1 MIRLALYPSN
11 PIHSKQQ
18 AVHLSRYGIG
28 DKNHGDAAKNCG
40 LFTARFFLTVRC
52 GSVRSTPYDFAFN
65 KTAPNHRTAVYRI
78 IETKNP
84 HRTAPY
90 DSKTKIRTEPL
101 SGLGVFK
108 IKYFAT
114 VRVRCGAV
122 VTVFIE
128 PHRTV

>member
-1 MIRLALYPSN
+1 MLIRTT
-11 PIHSKQQ
+11 HT
-18 AVHLSRYGIG
+18 AVPNYKKSVTTKYLHQGITRFRAFNGAVFSYG
-28 DKNHGDAAKNCG
+28 A
-40 LFTARFFLTVRC
+40 
-52 GSVRSTPYDFAFN
+52 VRSGAVLPNRTAPHNFAFN
-65 KTAPNHRTAVYRI
+65 KTAPNHRTAVYRS